1 MAFDKNMVI
10 TDSQY
15 KIDFVDSEVQ
25 MLDCPRCGHSNP
37 RQPRTVCEH
46 CSHFIP
52 HEEARQDWVPTK
64 KSAAELYGVVDEEAK
79 KAKELRL
86 KAGRK
91 NFGWVVLGRKY
102 GLIVLGIA
110 VALSAYAFGLKYYLG
125 DAGFKQFD
133 ERLNKNMH
141 TIQKVLKSGKL
152 SAQR

>member
-15 KIDFVDSEVQ
+15 KIDFVQTEVQ

-52 HEEARQDWVPTK
+52 HEEARQDWAGGK
-64 KSAAELYGVVDEEAK
+64 KSAAELYGIVDEETK
-79 KAKELRL
+79 KSKELRL

-91 NFGWVVLGRKY
+91 NVGWIVQGRRM
-102 GLIVLGIA
+102 GLILLT
-110 VALSAYAFGLKYYLG
+110 VALAMAGYAFALRTYLG

-133 ERLNKNMH
+133 ERLNSNMK
-141 TIQKVLKSGKL
+141 TIAKVVKK
-152 SAQR
+152 AAE

>member
-10 TDSQY
+10 TDSAY
-15 KIDFVDSEVQ
+15 KIDFVQTDVQ

-52 HEEARQDWVPTK
+52 HEEARQDWAGGK
-64 KSAAELYGVVDEEAK
+64 KSAAELYGVVDEETK

-91 NFGWVVLGRKY
+91 NFGWVVQGRRM
-102 GLIVLGIA
+102 GLILLTVA
-110 VALSAYAFGLKYYLG
+110 VAMGGYAFALRTYLG

-133 ERLNKNMH
+133 QRLNQNMKIIAKH
-141 TIQKVLKSGKL
+141 VKQIK
-152 SAQR
+152 

>member
-1 MAFDKNMVI
+1 MAFYKNMVM
-10 TDSQY
+10 TDSQF
-15 KIDFVDSEVQ
+15 KIDFVQTDIQ

-52 HEEARQDWVPTK
+52 HEEARQDWAGGK
-64 KSAAELYGVVDEEAK
+64 KSAAELYGLVDEEAR

-91 NFGWVVLGRKY
+91 NFAWVVQGRRI
-102 GLIVLGIA
+102 GLILLT
-110 VALSAYAFGLKYYLG
+110 VALGMAGYAFALKTYLG

-133 ERLNKNMH
+133 ERLNQNM
-141 TIQKVLKSGKL
+141 KVISKYAK
-152 SAQR
+152 QIK